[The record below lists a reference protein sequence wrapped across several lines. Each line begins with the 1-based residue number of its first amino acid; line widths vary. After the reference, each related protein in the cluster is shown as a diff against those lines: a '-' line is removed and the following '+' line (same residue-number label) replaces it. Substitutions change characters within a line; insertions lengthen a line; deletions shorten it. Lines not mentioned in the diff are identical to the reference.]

1 LVSWRHKVVDDRTL
15 KADYVGLKAGDATR
29 RTLSAD
35 HRRAFIV
42 WEGQIE
48 FNIQGQTPFVATKGF
63 MVQVPFRLPFT
74 LTNVGSTP
82 SLHFEVYPA
91 ESTPLYPEDSA
102 TLPEPPQDQGW
113 YLSGLDAP
121 DTYARQGTPV
131 FRNFLA
137 SPSSGEFVRD
147 DRMFLNA
154 IRGRGGVNPPPR
166 AQTSCHQRLSQGF
179 ASLARD
185 PTPRP
190 PTRLGRPI

>member
-154 IRGRGGVNPPPR
+154 IRGRGGVNPPPEHR
-166 AQTSCHQRLSQGF
+166 QVVINGF
-179 ASLARD
+179 
-185 PTPRP
+185 PRGSRHWPETQP
-190 PTRLGRPI
+190 PVPPLD